1 MHKYAEKPVRC
12 ARTCKK
18 RGGKTVK
25 HLAII
30 LPLVL
35 TGCTRTVYV
44 PAETVRT
51 EFRNTL
57 SRDSVFVLDSV
68 FVRTAGD
75 TTELERYRYVY
86 RNKELVDTLMLSD
99 TIRIPYPVET
109 VRNINALKNW
119 QIGLMLIGAAA
130 LAAGLSWI
138 YQRLK

>member
-1 MHKYAEKPVRC
+1 M
-12 ARTCKK
+12 
-18 RGGKTVK
+18 K